1 MFFNLVSGTGSED
14 KEKEEQQLKL
24 QAEMAKHLDE
34 IAHLEQGTCQKSFLY
49 SNLILILIGA
59 VFLYVF
65 FSINPFTEEQIDKL
79 RQQANI
85 TIFQYSN

>member
-1 MFFNLVSGTGSED
+1 MIFNLLSGSED

-34 IAHLEQGTCQKSFLY
+34 IAHLEQSTYKKSFLY

-59 VFLYVF
+59 IFLYVY
-65 FSINPFTEEQIDKL
+65 FSINPFTEEKIDAL

>member
-1 MFFNLVSGTGSED
+1 MFFNLVSGSED

-34 IAHLEQGTCQKSFLY
+34 IAHLEQSTWQKSFLY

-59 VFLYVF
+59 VFLYSY
-65 FSINPFTEEQIDKL
+65 FSINPFTEEQIDTLGK
-79 RQQANI
+79 QANI
-85 TIFQYSN
+85 TKS

>member
-1 MFFNLVSGTGSED
+1 MFFNLVSGSED

-34 IAHLEQGTCQKSFLY
+34 IAHLEQSTCQKSFLY

-59 VFLYVF
+59 VFLYSY
-65 FSINPFTEEQIDKL
+65 FSINPFTDEQIDAL
-79 RQQANI
+79 RQQVNI
-85 TIFQYSN
+85 SIFPYSK